1 MDKIK
6 NLEDLRYRKLYIR
19 TEIFKKEEKIKKQ
32 FLGLK
37 NEINSPSVKN
47 EIVRGVLDN
56 PSLVI
61 NVARLTYKL
70 VKGWKKR
77 QARKKR
83 KK

>member
-6 NLEDLRYRKLYIR
+6 NLEDLKYRKLYIR

-32 FLGLK
+32 LVGLK
-37 NEINSPSVKN
+37 KEINTPSVKN
-47 EIVRGVLDN
+47 EMVRGILDN

-77 QARKKR
+77 KYRKR
-83 KK
+83 NKK